1 MRWVWILLAFSA
13 AAQTTQRPPPPASP
27 PPRVAAPA
35 PLIDS
40 AARAKDVEASLL
52 RAMIERESAFRPCA
66 ISSKGVRGLMQLTPN
81 TAGQLAVHDVFDPKE
96 NIETGAR
103 YLKQLIDKYKGDL
116 ELALGAYHA
125 GPAARR
131 PIRPQTRDY
140 VDSILKKLA
149 K

>member
-66 ISSKGVRGLMQLTPN
+66 ISSKGARGLMQLTPN
-81 TAGQLAVHDVFDPKE
+81 AAGQFAVHDVFDPKE
-96 NIETGAR
+96 NIEAGAR
-103 YLKQLIDKYKGDL
+103 YKQLIDKYKGDL
-116 ELALGAYHA
+116 ELALGD
-125 GPAARR
+125 RKS
-131 PIRPQTRDY
+131 TR
-140 VDSILKKLA
+140 
-149 K
+149 